1 MHRGRRPAD
10 TGPERNQAG
19 NRGNGLDFA
28 AKRIIA
34 NRAID
39 AALLRVVDVLAE
51 IARETDVTLGREQSV
66 GEVKHE
72 D

>member
-28 AKRIIA
+28 AKQIIA

-51 IARETDVTLGREQSV
+51 IARESGAAQVQEQPP
-66 GEVKHE
+66 GGLR
-72 D
+72 DDQ

>member
-10 TGPERNQAG
+10 TGPERTQAG
-19 NRGNGLDFA
+19 NGGNGLGFA

-39 AALLRVVDVLAE
+39 AALLTVVDVLAE
-51 IARETDVTLGREQSV
+51 IARETGAAQVHEQPP
-66 GEVKHE
+66 GGLR
-72 D
+72 DDR

>member
-1 MHRGRRPAD
+1 MHRGRWPAD

-19 NRGNGLDFA
+19 NGGNGLGFA

-51 IARETDVTLGREQSV
+51 IARESGAAQVQEQSL
-66 GEVKHE
+66 GGLR
-72 D
+72 DDQ

>member
-1 MHRGRRPAD
+1 MIRQPAD

-28 AKRIIA
+28 AKQIIA

-51 IARETDVTLGREQSV
+51 IARESDVTLGREQTVS
-66 GEVKHE
+66 EVKHE

>member
-1 MHRGRRPAD
+1 MPKERRPVV
-10 TGPERNQAG
+10 TGPERNQAENG
-19 NRGNGLDFA
+19 GKGLDFA

-51 IARETDVTLGREQSV
+51 IAMESDVTLGREQTVS
-66 GEVKHE
+66 EVKHE